1 MEEKEECIQDL
12 GSFGF
17 VLEPFSSHFTT
28 GRRQQNVKAA
38 KYG

>member
-1 MEEKEECIQDL
+1 MKYKISKIMYGGERRTHSRL

-28 GRRQQNVKAA
+28 DW
-38 KYG
+38 

>member
-1 MEEKEECIQDL
+1 MEEKEERIQDL

-28 GRRQQNVKAA
+28 DW
-38 KYG
+38 